1 MSDPL
6 QTVLPG
12 KSRHSTVTAKLS
24 GLLSDPTTM
33 VLSIIGPGGSVMLPT
48 VVRDAAGTYHSDWVL
63 PITAKDG
70 VWVRR
75 WVASGTLPSQTGID
89 EVRFIVPKLAA

>member
-12 KSRHSTVTAKLS
+12 KSRHSAVTAKLL
-24 GLLSDPTTM
+24 GLLVDPTTM
-33 VLSIIGPGGSVMLPT
+33 VLSIIDPTGAVTLPA
-48 VVRDAAGTYHSDWVL
+48 VVRDSVGTYHSDYVI
-63 PITAKDG
+63 PITARPG

-75 WVASGTLPSQTGID
+75 WVASGTPPAQTSLD